1 MSNTGLDL
9 MLGTY
14 LGDRFIQFCRNIHII
29 CLKISQSPRVSLRG
43 KMYDTDRLTNSLV
56 FVIFASPLLIC
67 SFQVFF
73 FTLKFTTRLKHISS
87 HPECS
92 SQISSSASV
101 PIKTFTFDSNP
112 KTFFPRH
119 RDLNLCALPRIQDL
133 NTC

>member
-1 MSNTGLDL
+1 MSDTGLDL
-9 MLGTY
+9 MIGTY
-14 LGDRFIQFCRNIHII
+14 LGDRFIQFCWNIHII

-101 PIKTFTFDSNP
+101 PIKTFTFDSKPQN
-112 KTFFPRH
+112 FFSKASRFES
-119 RDLNLCALPRIQDL
+119 LCAPKNPRY
-133 NTC
+133 

>member
-1 MSNTGLDL
+1 MSDTGLDL
-9 MLGTY
+9 MIGTY

-112 KTFFPRH
+112 KTLPRH
-119 RDLNLCALPRIQDL
+119 QDLNLCALPRNQDF